1 MDTKPK
7 ACSDKMVSN
16 KSERGNLIL
25 REMLKEILER
35 EKILKKGFFEF
46 PVGAF
51 CQCRRKLISSFDQK
65 LVNKF
70 TKKKKPALN
79 SVDQFHPNANYWT
92 IFPETKKISS
102 LKKTCFLIASA
113 LSN

>member
-70 TKKKKPALN
+70 TKKKKTRTKLSGSISPERQLLDYFSRN
-79 SVDQFHPNANYWT
+79 KKN
-92 IFPETKKISS
+92 IFT
-102 LKKTCFLIASA
+102 
-113 LSN
+113 